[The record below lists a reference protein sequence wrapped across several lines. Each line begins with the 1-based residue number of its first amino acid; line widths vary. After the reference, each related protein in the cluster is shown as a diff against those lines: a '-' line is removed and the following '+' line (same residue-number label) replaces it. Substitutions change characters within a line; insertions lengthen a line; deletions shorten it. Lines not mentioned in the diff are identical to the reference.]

1 MMPAIPPENILNRV
15 LLVLRYPPVERVHEL
30 IMLME
35 RCSLRELQEIFP
47 HIVHHMFGVN
57 GNPLGWGLRT
67 TTPESGINVYKI
79 LEQFFGMCGTWMIV
93 CHRLLAEQSKFDIDI
108 SLLPGKMVT
117 MLQTG
122 QSPLFYTDLLNI
134 DPQTHQLVS
143 LSLNSF
149 DFYMVHFVL
158 HGLQPLHS
166 IDPVAMQIH
175 NTRSKTVY
183 LLLVSEY
190 LNNFLPLFPDA
201 RIEPSYLGAQGI
213 KAPQPLPTQSLQ
225 PLRQPRYIKIPSSY
239 RNGNSSGGGSGG
251 PGGGNIS
258 PQSMSA
264 SVTAAR
270 NYAWRSESV
279 LHFFSDIWL
288 RYDVETEHHLPGSD
302 WVRAVRT
309 LVKQIH
315 FFASAAQ
322 ADHGSLCSLRKLSL
336 IIVKGRIYA
345 FLSGLIDRWPLDS
358 SLLVVLELWLS
369 YIQPWRY
376 TMATLNSRVSGH
388 SFKPAITSAYD
399 AFIMDNLI
407 VYTHIFMQLLPHF
420 GRLDYTVYRN
430 CLMLNRLAI
439 TFGDPDLVDRLLRFE
454 RLHSGNSYGFE
465 SPLRQTHLLNKSP
478 PQSAQWS
485 SMPKL
490 FSDIMRMEMENFLFV
505 ISMAR
510 NQVLREVSRL
520 RMEILEKQ
528 RLEGFL
534 KNFLH
539 RMWHEPSQDETLLA
553 DVSRVPEVLRQCI
566 DYLCRSFHVDQA
578 NLSMHETLPEECISP
593 PSISAN
599 NRSFFNTS
607 DSLMDTSRLNPRQM
621 SLNASNLT
629 AAIDPAL
636 LPIQTGEI
644 TYLVRQLHT
653 ISNAI
658 NQKYKIQL
666 QSCYERQDFLGSLT
680 RQLLLAPM
688 IEQWFDKRDGNTD
701 IWERTVTARV
711 SLRPLASLSVLSVVA
726 CFMVMAFVFLGSALK
741 GLGILV
747 ALFIGYILLMALCW
761 P

>member
-1 MMPAIPPENILNRV
+1 MMPAVPPENILNRV
-15 LLVLRYPPVERVHEL
+15 LAVLRYPPVERVHEL
-30 IMLME
+30 LMLME

-47 HIVHHMFGVN
+47 HIVHFIFGVN

-67 TTPESGINVYKI
+67 TTPESGMNVYKT
-79 LEQFFGMCGTWMIV
+79 LEQFFSVCGPWMNV
-93 CHRLLAEQSKFDIDI
+93 CHRLLAEQAKFEMDIN
-108 SLLPGKMVT
+108 LLPVKLVT

-122 QSPLFYTDLLNI
+122 QSPMFYADLLNI
-134 DPQTHQLVS
+134 DPQTHQVSS

-149 DFYMVHFVL
+149 DFFMLHFVV

-183 LLLVSEY
+183 LVLVSDY

-201 RIEPSYLGAQGI
+201 RIEPSYFSGGI
-213 KAPQPLPTQSLQ
+213 KAAQPLPTQSLQ

-258 PQSMSA
+258 PQSISA
-264 SVTAAR
+264 SVSAAR

-279 LHFFSDIWL
+279 LHFFVDIWL
-288 RYDVETEHHLPGSD
+288 RYDVESEHHLPGSD

-315 FFASAAQ
+315 FFASAAPV
-322 ADHGSLCSLRKLSL
+322 DHTSLCSLRKLSL
-336 IIVKGRIYA
+336 SMVKGRIYA

-388 SFKPAITSAYD
+388 SYKPAITSAYD
-399 AFIMDNLI
+399 AFIVDNLI

-430 CLMLNRLAI
+430 CQMLSRLAI
-439 TFGDPDLVDRLLRFE
+439 TFGNPDLVDRLQRFE
-454 RLHSGNSYGFE
+454 RMHSGNSYGFD
-465 SPLRQTHLLNKSP
+465 SPLRQTHLLNKSL

-490 FSDIMRMEMENFLFV
+490 FSDTMRLEMENFLFV

-566 DYLCRSFHVDQA
+566 DYFCGTFNVDQA
-578 NLSMHETLPEECISP
+578 NLSMHETLPEEFTSP

-607 DSLMDTSRLNPRQM
+607 DSMLDTSRLNPRQM
-621 SLNASNLT
+621 WLNASNLT

-644 TYLVRQLHT
+644 TYLVRRLHR
-653 ISNAI
+653 ISDAF

-666 QSCYERQDFLGSLT
+666 QSCYERQDFFGSIS

-688 IEQWFDKRDGNTD
+688 IEQWFDKRDGDTD

-711 SLRPLASLSVLSVVA
+711 SLRPLASMFLLSVVA
-726 CFMVMAFVFLGSALK
+726 WSMFMGFVFLGSALQ
-741 GLGILV
+741 GIGVLLC
-747 ALFIGYILLMALCW
+747 LFIGYVLLMALCS

>member
-1 MMPAIPPENILNRV
+1 MMTAIPPENILNRV
-15 LLVLRYPPVERVHEL
+15 LSAQRLSPLEQVRDLL
-30 IMLME
+30 MLME

-47 HIVHHMFGVN
+47 HIVHYIFGVN

-67 TTPESGINVYKI
+67 TTPESGMNVYKT
-79 LEQFFGMCGTWMIV
+79 LEQFFGVCGPWMIV
-93 CHRLLAEQSKFDIDI
+93 CHKLLAEQAKFEIDI
-108 SLLPGKMVT
+108 SRLPVKLVT

-122 QSPLFYTDLLNI
+122 QSPMFYSDLLNI
-134 DPQTHQLVS
+134 DPEKHQVS
-143 LSLNSF
+143 TLSLNSF
-149 DFYMVHFVL
+149 DFYMLHFVL

-166 IDPVAMQIH
+166 IDPIAMQIH

-183 LLLVSEY
+183 LMLVSEY
-190 LNNFLPLFPDA
+190 LNNFLPLTPDA
-201 RIEPSYLGAQGI
+201 RIEPSYFSGGV

-225 PLRQPRYIKIPSSY
+225 PQRQPRYIRIPSSY

-264 SVTAAR
+264 SVSAAR

-279 LHFFSDIWL
+279 LHFFVDIWL
-288 RYDVETEHHLPGSD
+288 RYDVESEHHLPGSD

-315 FFASAAQ
+315 FFASSVPV
-322 ADHGSLCSLRKLSL
+322 DPTSLCSLRKLSL
-336 IIVKGRIYA
+336 SMVKGRIYA

-376 TMATLNSRVSGH
+376 TMAILNSRESGQNY
-388 SFKPAITSAYD
+388 KPAITPAYD

-407 VYTHIFMQLLPHF
+407 VYTHIFMQLLPKF

-430 CLMLNRLAI
+430 CQILNRLAM
-439 TFGDPDLVDRLLRFE
+439 TFGDQNLADRLQRFE
-454 RLHSGNSYGFE
+454 RLHSGNSYGFD
-465 SPLRQTHLLNKSP
+465 SPHRQTHLLSKSL

-490 FSDIMRMEMENFLFV
+490 FSDAMRADMENFLFV
-505 ISMAR
+505 ISMTR
-510 NQVLREVSRL
+510 NQVLLEVSRL
-520 RMEILEKQ
+520 RMEILEMQ

-539 RMWHEPSQDETLLA
+539 RMWNEPSQDETLLA

-566 DYLCRSFHVDQA
+566 DHLCRAFNLDQA
-578 NLSMHETLPEECISP
+578 NLSMHETLPEECTSP
-593 PSISAN
+593 TSISAN
-599 NRSFFNTS
+599 KRSFFNTS
-607 DSLMDTSRLNPRQM
+607 DSLLDTSRLNPRQM
-621 SLNASNLT
+621 SMNASNLT

-636 LPIQTGEI
+636 LPIQAGEI
-644 TYLVRQLHT
+644 TYLVRRLHG
-653 ISNAI
+653 ISDAI

-666 QSCYERQDFLGSLT
+666 QSWYERQDYFGSLT

-701 IWERTVTARV
+701 IRERTVTARI
-711 SLRPLASLSVLSVVA
+711 SLRPLASKFLLSVVA
-726 CFMVMAFVFLGSALK
+726 CFMVLGFLFLGSALK

-747 ALFIGYILLMALCW
+747 TLFIGYVLLMAICS